1 MARSG
6 PAGNL
11 PHSKG
16 KFGGGR
22 KGGGCRCAALGV
34 RSRSLLA
41 VRFHP
46 GREIKK
52 MKIRKGKKK
61 KNKSGNIQLRWGRR
75 RGARRAAS
83 LRAVPAR

>member
-6 PAGNL
+6 PAVNL
-11 PHSKG
+11 PHSRESL
-16 KFGGGR
+16 GGR

-52 MKIRKGKKK
+52 NENKKGKKK
-61 KNKSGNIQLRWGRR
+61 KKSGNIQLRWGRR